1 MRRRRE
7 RLNYLIWLKVRKNE
21 KFSIGK
27 KREREK
33 YKMRNAAFW
42 AIINVKINN
51 SNNKL
56 GLVVGEMRWNEMKW
70 DELKMRLPY
79 NITIKVVIIKKTQIL
94 RTYYIISHFIF
105 HGFFSLK
112 ITRYIY
118 TIATHS
124 SQSSSSSSSFSHL
137 YLAAQG
143 TLLYWQVLFY
153 FLHFFLVVVVFFSFN
168 ANQSLSSFNSNKK
181 RRNCENFSSSISSS
195 SL

>member
-1 MRRRRE
+1 MSKSIIVIISWDWLLE
-7 RLNYLIWLKVRKNE
+7 RWD
-21 KFSIGK
+21 
-27 KREREK
+27 
-33 YKMRNAAFW
+33 
-42 AIINVKINN
+42 
-51 SNNKL
+51 
-56 GLVVGEMRWNEMKW
+56 EMKW

-118 TIATHS
+118 ILLPLIALKAPLLLPS
-124 SQSSSSSSSFSHL
+124 LISLSF

-181 RRNCENFSSSISSS
+181 REEIAKISNHQFRHHHYNRHHINIFKLLSRLELYLQSI
-195 SL
+195 